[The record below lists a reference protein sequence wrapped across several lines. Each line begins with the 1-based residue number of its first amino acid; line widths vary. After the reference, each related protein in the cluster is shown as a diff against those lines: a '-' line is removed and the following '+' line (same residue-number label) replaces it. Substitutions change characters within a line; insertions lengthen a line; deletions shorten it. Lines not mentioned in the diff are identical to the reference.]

1 MRPFI
6 TLTALLLSVSSF
18 TTVQA
23 QGWSLNDCITYAL
36 ENNIQVQQA
45 QNSVESA
52 EADVKSS
59 RAALFPS
66 LSFSSSQSLGFQKI
80 ESQSYSTFDAMQKNP
95 TYNGSYNLSA
105 NMTLFDGGANWRSL
119 KQSKINKQASEL
131 EAQQTANN
139 IQVQII
145 QAYYQI
151 LYAHES
157 VQTNEEI
164 VAVAQR
170 ELDRTKAKLEVGKG
184 TKVDVAQM
192 ESQLQQNTYNLV
204 NARNT
209 EASNIL
215 SLKQLLQLSP
225 DADFSINYQDF
236 SDEDVLSIIPS
247 VADAELMALNN
258 LPDVK
263 AAELQTKAAELQTK
277 IAKAGYM
284 PSISLNGGVSSSN
297 GNVYKSDFGTQIK
310 DHLRE
315 NIGVSISVPI
325 LDNRRTRSAID
336 RAKIQQSNA
345 LLNQENTLLKLQN
358 TIASL
363 HLDILSAQSRYQSAI
378 ASEASAKESF
388 EMMEERYNVGLESV
402 IDLLTEKNNYLRAKQ
417 ETLQSKYTAL
427 MDLELLDFY
436 TGQ

>member
-23 QGWSLNDCITYAL
+23 QGWSLSDCITYAL

-209 EASNIL
+209 EN
-215 SLKQLLQLSP
+215 
-225 DADFSINYQDF
+225 
-236 SDEDVLSIIPS
+236 
-247 VADAELMALNN
+247 
-258 LPDVK
+258 
-263 AAELQTKAAELQTK
+263 
-277 IAKAGYM
+277 
-284 PSISLNGGVSSSN
+284 
-297 GNVYKSDFGTQIK
+297 
-310 DHLRE
+310 
-315 NIGVSISVPI
+315 
-325 LDNRRTRSAID
+325 
-336 RAKIQQSNA
+336 
-345 LLNQENTLLKLQN
+345 
-358 TIASL
+358 
-363 HLDILSAQSRYQSAI
+363 
-378 ASEASAKESF
+378 
-388 EMMEERYNVGLESV
+388 
-402 IDLLTEKNNYLRAKQ
+402 
-417 ETLQSKYTAL
+417 
-427 MDLELLDFY
+427 
-436 TGQ
+436 

>member
-23 QGWSLNDCITYAL
+23 QGWSLSDCITYAL

-277 IAKAGYM
+277 IA
-284 PSISLNGGVSSSN
+284 
-297 GNVYKSDFGTQIK
+297 
-310 DHLRE
+310 
-315 NIGVSISVPI
+315 
-325 LDNRRTRSAID
+325 
-336 RAKIQQSNA
+336 
-345 LLNQENTLLKLQN
+345 
-358 TIASL
+358 
-363 HLDILSAQSRYQSAI
+363 
-378 ASEASAKESF
+378 
-388 EMMEERYNVGLESV
+388 
-402 IDLLTEKNNYLRAKQ
+402 
-417 ETLQSKYTAL
+417 
-427 MDLELLDFY
+427 
-436 TGQ
+436 

>member
-1 MRPFI
+1 MRPNI
-6 TLTALLLSVSSF
+6 TLIALLLSASSF
-18 TTVQA
+18 TTIQA
-23 QGWSLNDCITYAL
+23 QGWSLDDCVKYAL

-66 LSFSSSQSLGFQKI
+66 LSFSSSQSLGFQKV

-105 NMTLFDGGANWRSL
+105 NMTLFDGGANWRTL

-170 ELDRTKAKLEVGKG
+170 ELDRTKAKVDVGKG

-192 ESQLQQNTYNLV
+192 ESQLQQNMYNLV
-204 NARNT
+204 TARNT

-225 DADFSINYQDF
+225 DTNFSINYQDF

-247 VADAELMALNN
+247 VADAEMMALNN

-263 AAELQTKAAELQTK
+263 AAELQTKSAELQTK

-297 GNVYKSDFGTQIK
+297 GNVYKSDFSTQIK
-310 DHLRE
+310 DHMRE
-315 NIGVSISVPI
+315 NVGVSISVPI
-325 LDNRRTRSAID
+325 LDNRRTRSSID
-336 RAKIQQSNA
+336 RAKIQYSNA
-345 LLNQENTLLKLQN
+345 LLNQENALLKLQN